1 VTDLPC
7 TEDQVREDTVD
18 RCPHRESRPDKG
30 AGMDILEQNSD
41 GEGPRPATDWSR
53 SLLIVVAACMAMTA
67 AFSGF
72 TAWTVYRAAERDRLV
87 NCAYVTPEDVDQ
99 SYEQLVPHQQEVIR
113 ALDCDVPGR

>member
-1 VTDLPC
+1 M
-7 TEDQVREDTVD
+7 E
-18 RCPHRESRPDKG
+18 
-30 AGMDILEQNSD
+30 ILEHNLD
-41 GEGPRPATDWSR
+41 GKAAPRAADGTR
-53 SLLIVVAACMAMTA
+53 RLLTVIAVCVVLTT

-87 NCAYVTPEDVDQ
+87 NCAYVTPEDVDK